1 LHWHY
6 RWLLYKSF
14 GNSME
19 KEDYLEHAL
28 QVVVSNYQNKVAVA
42 QTWQDKLLES
52 LKDEENSGMLVDT
65 LSKLLDEPPKK
76 NAEKPI
82 KLSNP
87 DKLARDYAL
96 LSGDSVIIKYMG
108 ENSESYNYLYKV
120 RTKPTNAGE
129 MRIMKNKKYGCIYV
143 EFEYQNG
150 GRDSRR
156 YEMDEFTDFQK
167 FMSLITSVIYKF

>member
-1 LHWHY
+1 
-6 RWLLYKSF
+6 
-14 GNSME
+14 ME
-19 KEDYLEHAL
+19 KKEYEIYIAQELVAL
-28 QVVVSNYQNKVAVA
+28 RAKYKMEVA

-52 LKDEENSGMLVDT
+52 LKDEENPGMLVDT

-96 LSGDSVIIKYMG
+96 LSGDSVIIKYLG
-108 ENSESYNYLYKV
+108 EDKSQYYYKYKIRTRPTASGKMFIRKKKLNGRVYIEFHHDNGGSESRN
-120 RTKPTNAGE
+120 
-129 MRIMKNKKYGCIYV
+129 
-143 EFEYQNG
+143 
-150 GRDSRR
+150 
-156 YEMDEFTDFQK
+156 YEMDEFTDLQK

>member
-1 LHWHY
+1 
-6 RWLLYKSF
+6 
-14 GNSME
+14 ME
-19 KEDYLEHAL
+19 
-28 QVVVSNYQNKVAVA
+28 

-96 LSGDSVIIKYMG
+96 LSGDSVIIQYMG
-108 ENSESYNYLYKV
+108 ENSDSYNYLYKV

-129 MRIMKNKKYGCIYV
+129 MRIMKKKKYGCVYV

-150 GRDSRR
+150 GRDGRR
-156 YEMDEFTDFQK
+156 YEMDEFSDFQK
-167 FMSLITSVIYKF
+167 FMKLIIDVISNF

>member
-1 LHWHY
+1 
-6 RWLLYKSF
+6 
-14 GNSME
+14 ME